1 MAGAPR
7 VNPPAVRSCVRR
19 QSASFYRGVLRDANA
34 LSDQPHVIAIRDRNI
49 FQIWSD
55 GVTLET
61 MIRIPSLTLSVAI
74 MIAAA
79 SPVAAQN
86 REISSE
92 TVPAPS
98 YSDIVSHVLEAPL
111 VIDATI
117 RSTAEIRGAEAINL
131 APGYARFYAEAD
143 VSALIRGSSA
153 IPPRIG
159 FVTDVPTDSR
169 GRPPRLKRLRVLL
182 FARPVPGR
190 PTMVQL
196 TRLDSFRAWNPSLD
210 TMVRQVARD
219 VVDPSAPPAI
229 TGVGNAFHVPGTL
242 PGEGE
247 TQIFLMTETGA
258 PVSLQILRR
267 PGQQPRWAVSLGDIV
282 DDSAGP
288 PAPNTLLWY
297 RLACGLPPELPATS
311 LNSETAA
318 NAQTARTDY
327 RFVLTQLGP
336 CTR

>member
-1 MAGAPR
+1 
-7 VNPPAVRSCVRR
+7 
-19 QSASFYRGVLRDANA
+19 
-34 LSDQPHVIAIRDRNI
+34 
-49 FQIWSD
+49 
-55 GVTLET
+55 
-61 MIRIPSLTLSVAI
+61 MIRIPLLTLSGALL
-74 MIAAA
+74 IASA
-79 SPVAAQN
+79 SPAAAQN

-92 TVPAPS
+92 AVPAPN
-98 YSDIVSHVLEAPL
+98 YGDIASHVLEAPL

-117 RSTAEIRGAEAINL
+117 RSTVEIRGAEAVNL

-153 IPPRIG
+153 IPPRVG

-169 GRPPRLKRLRVLL
+169 GRPPRLKRLRVIL

-196 TRLDSFRAWNPSLD
+196 TRTDSFRAWSPALD
-210 TMVRQVARD
+210 AMVRQIARD
-219 VVDPSAPPAI
+219 VVDPAAPPAI

-288 PAPNTLLWY
+288 PAPDTLLWY
-297 RLACGLPPELPATS
+297 RLACGLPAELPASS
-311 LNSETAA
+311 LSSETAA
-318 NAQTARTDY
+318 NAQTARMDY
-327 RFVLTQLGP
+327 RFVLNQLGP
-336 CTR
+336 CSQ